1 MLKGIILV
9 FFGAC
14 SFGILSTF
22 VKLAYRDGYNLG
34 DVTGAQAFFGAV
46 ILWVLFFFQSRTAKY
61 KITKKVIVTPWW
73 KMVIAGTCTGLVSI
87 FYYQC
92 VKLVPNSV
100 AIVLLMQFIWMSI
113 LLEFIIFK
121 KKPTT
126 LQFLAILLVLAG
138 TVLASGMIETSISS
152 LNFKGIGFGLLAA
165 FSYAGFLI
173 LSGRVGN
180 EYPPLKKSAL
190 MISGACILIFIL
202 FPPVFLFNGALNGT
216 LLKWGLIIAVFGT
229 VVPPL
234 FYAEGVPRIGTALS
248 SILSAAELPVA
259 VMMAGFVLQEQVSFL
274 RWVGVAVILSA
285 MVLPNLKFLKKGSLP
300 PKIHY
305 KQFNKRIY

>member
-1 MLKGIILV
+1 MLKGILLV
-9 FFGAC
+9 FLGAC

-22 VKLAYRDGYNLG
+22 VKLAYHEGYTLG

-46 ILWVLFFFQSRTAKY
+46 ILWTLFFFQSRTSAY
-61 KITKKVIVTPWW
+61 KARAIKLVTPWW
-73 KMVIAGTCTGLVSI
+73 KMVIAGTCTGFVSV

-100 AIVLLMQFIWMSI
+100 AIILLMQFIWMSI
-113 LLEFIIFK
+113 LLEFLIFK
-121 KKPTT
+121 KKPSG
-126 LQFLAILLVLAG
+126 LQFAAILLVLTG
-138 TVLASGMIETSISS
+138 TVLASGMVETSISA
-152 LNFKGIGFGLLAA
+152 LNLTGIGFGLLAA
-165 FSYAGFLI
+165 LCYAGFLM
-173 LSGRVGN
+173 LSGRIGN
-180 EYPPLKKSAL
+180 EYPALKKSAL
-190 MISGACILIFIL
+190 MITGACILIFIL
-202 FPPVFLFNGALNGT
+202 FPPAFLINGALGGS

-229 VVPPL
+229 VIPPL

-285 MVLPNLKFLKKGSLP
+285 MVLPNLKYLKR
-300 PKIHY
+300 
-305 KQFNKRIY
+305 KQGRG

>member
-1 MLKGIILV
+1 MLKGILLV

-22 VKLAYRDGYNLG
+22 VKLAYHDGYTLG

-46 ILWVLFFFQSRTAKY
+46 ILWVLFFFQNRTTAY
-61 KITKKVIVTPWW
+61 KTKPIKLITPWW
-73 KMVIAGTCTGLVSI
+73 KMVLAGTCTGLVSV

-100 AIVLLMQFIWMSI
+100 AIILLMQFIWMSI
-113 LLEFIIFK
+113 LLEFIIYK
-121 KKPTT
+121 KKPTG
-126 LQFLAILLVLAG
+126 LQFLSILLVLGG
-138 TVLASGMIETSISS
+138 TILASGMVETSISS
-152 LNFKGIGFGLLAA
+152 VSLKGVGFGLLAA
-165 FSYAGFLI
+165 ISYAGFLM
-173 LSGRVGN
+173 LSGRMGN
-180 EYPPLKKSAL
+180 EYPALKKSAL
-190 MISGACILIFIL
+190 MITGACILIFIL
-202 FPPVFLFNGALNGT
+202 FPPTFLFNGALNGS

-229 VVPPL
+229 VIPPL

-274 RWVGVAVILSA
+274 RWVGVCVILSA
-285 MVLPNLKFLKKGSLP
+285 MVMPNLKYLGKKILTTENAE
-300 PKIHY
+300 K
-305 KQFNKRIY
+305 

>member
-1 MLKGIILV
+1 MLKGILLV
-9 FFGAC
+9 FLGAC

-22 VKLAYRDGYNLG
+22 VKLAYHEGYTLG

-46 ILWVLFFFQSRTAKY
+46 ILWTLFFFQSRTSGY
-61 KITKKVIVTPWW
+61 KARVIKIVTPWW
-73 KMVIAGTCTGLVSI
+73 KMVIAGTCTGFVSV

-100 AIVLLMQFIWMSI
+100 AIILLMQFIWMSI
-113 LLEFIIFK
+113 LLEFLIFK
-121 KKPTT
+121 KKPSG
-126 LQFLAILLVLAG
+126 LQFAAILLVLIG
-138 TVLASGMIETSISS
+138 TVLASGMVETSISA
-152 LNFKGIGFGLLAA
+152 LNLTGIGFGLLAA
-165 FSYAGFLI
+165 LCYAGFLM
-173 LSGRVGN
+173 LSGRIGN
-180 EYPPLKKSAL
+180 EYPALKKSAL
-190 MISGACILIFIL
+190 MITGACILIFIL
-202 FPPVFLFNGALNGT
+202 FPPAFLINGALGGN

-229 VVPPL
+229 VIPPL

-285 MVLPNLKFLKKGSLP
+285 MVLPNLKYLKR
-300 PKIHY
+300 
-305 KQFNKRIY
+305 KQGRG

>member
-1 MLKGIILV
+1 MLKGILLV

-22 VKLAYRDGYNLG
+22 VKLAYHEGYTLG

-46 ILWVLFFFQSRTAKY
+46 ILWVLFFFQSRTSKY
-61 KITKKVIVTPWW
+61 QSEKKVLITPWW
-73 KMVIAGTCTGLVSI
+73 KMVIAGTCTGMVSI
-87 FYYQC
+87 LYYQC

-113 LLEFIIFK
+113 LLELIIFK
-121 KKPTT
+121 KKPTG
-126 LQFLAILLVLAG
+126 LQFVAILLVLGG
-138 TVLASGMIETSISS
+138 TILASGMMETSIAS

-165 FSYAGFLI
+165 LSYAGFLM
-173 LSGRVGN
+173 LSGRIGN
-180 EYPPLKKSAL
+180 EYPVLKKSAL
-190 MISGACILIFIL
+190 MITGACLLIFIL
-202 FPPVFLFNGALNGT
+202 FPPVFLFNGALSGS
-216 LLKWGLIIAVFGT
+216 LLKWGLIISVFGT
-229 VVPPL
+229 VIPPL

-274 RWVGVAVILSA
+274 RWIGVAVILSA
-285 MVLPNLKFLKKGSLP
+285 MVLPNLKYLSKIEGKRFKG
-300 PKIHY
+300 
-305 KQFNKRIY
+305 

>member
-1 MLKGIILV
+1 MLKGILLV

-22 VKLAYRDGYNLG
+22 VKLAYHEGYTLG

-46 ILWVLFFFQSRTAKY
+46 ILWVLFFFQSRTAAY
-61 KITKKVIVTPWW
+61 KAKEIKIVTPWW
-73 KMVIAGTCTGLVSI
+73 KMVLAGTCTGFVSI

-100 AIVLLMQFIWMSI
+100 AIILLMQFIWISI
-113 LLEFIIFK
+113 LLEFLIFK
-121 KKPTT
+121 KKPSGIQ
-126 LQFLAILLVLAG
+126 LAAILLVLGG
-138 TVLASGMIETSISS
+138 TVLASGMVETNISEIN
-152 LNFKGIGFGLLAA
+152 LTGIGFGLLAA
-165 FSYAGFLI
+165 LCYAGFLM
-173 LSGRVGN
+173 LSGRIGN

-190 MISGACILIFIL
+190 MITGACILIFII
-202 FPPVFLFNGALNGT
+202 FPPAFLINGALEGS

-229 VVPPL
+229 VIPPL
-234 FYAEGVPRIGTALS
+234 FYAEGVPRIGTAVS

-285 MVLPNLKFLKKGSLP
+285 MVLPNLKYLK
-300 PKIHY
+300 
-305 KQFNKRIY
+305 RR

>member
-1 MLKGIILV
+1 MLKGILLV

-22 VKLAYRDGYNLG
+22 VKLAYHEGYTLG

-46 ILWVLFFFQSRTAKY
+46 ILWTLFFFQSRTSKY
-61 KITKKVIVTPWW
+61 KAKEIELKTPWW
-73 KMVIAGTCTGLVSI
+73 KMVLAGTCTGLVSV

-100 AIVLLMQFIWMSI
+100 AIILLMQFIWISI

-121 KKPTT
+121 KKPSG
-126 LQFLAILLVLAG
+126 LQFVAILLVLGG
-138 TVLASGMIETSISS
+138 TVLASGMVETSIGS
-152 LNFKGIGFGLLAA
+152 LNFTGIGFGLLAA
-165 FSYAGFLI
+165 VSYAGFLM
-173 LSGRVGN
+173 LSGRIGN
-180 EYPPLKKSAL
+180 EYPALKKSAL
-190 MISGACILIFIL
+190 MITGACILIFIL
-202 FPPVFLFNGALNGT
+202 FPPAFLFNGALSGS
-216 LLKWGLIIAVFGT
+216 LLKWGLIIAIFGT
-229 VVPPL
+229 VIPPL

-285 MVLPNLKFLKKGSLP
+285 MVLPNLKYLKRGKG
-300 PKIHY
+300 
-305 KQFNKRIY
+305 

>member
-1 MLKGIILV
+1 MILMLKGILLV

-22 VKLAYRDGYNLG
+22 VKLAYHEGYTLG

-46 ILWVLFFFQSRTAKY
+46 ILWILFFFQSRTSQYKAKE
-61 KITKKVIVTPWW
+61 ITIITPWW
-73 KMVIAGTCTGLVSI
+73 KMVLAGTCTGLVSV

-100 AIVLLMQFIWMSI
+100 AIILLMQFIWMSI

-121 KKPTT
+121 KKPST
-126 LQFLAILLVLAG
+126 LQFLAILLVLGG
-138 TVLASGMIETSISS
+138 TVLASGMIETNIGS
-152 LNFKGIGFGLLAA
+152 LNLTGIGFGLLAA
-165 FSYAGFLI
+165 ISYAGFLM
-173 LSGRVGN
+173 LSGKIGN

-190 MISGACILIFIL
+190 MITGACILIFII
-202 FPPVFLFNGALNGT
+202 FPPVFLFNGALSGS
-216 LLKWGLIIAVFGT
+216 LLKWGLIIAIFGT
-229 VVPPL
+229 VIPPL
-234 FYAEGVPRIGTALS
+234 FYAEGVPKIGTALS

-285 MVLPNLKFLKKGSLP
+285 MVIPNLKFLKKS
-300 PKIHY
+300 
-305 KQFNKRIY
+305 